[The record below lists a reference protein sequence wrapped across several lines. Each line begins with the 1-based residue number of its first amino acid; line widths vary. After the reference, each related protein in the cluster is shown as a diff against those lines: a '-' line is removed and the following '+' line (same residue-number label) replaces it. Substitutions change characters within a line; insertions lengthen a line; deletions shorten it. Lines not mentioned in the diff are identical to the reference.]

1 MLRINEVIDW
11 LSYLGKWQEKKR
23 MTVEMRMI
31 ARFRSLDCWLWRF
44 SLVFL
49 IESVFLLVI
58 ILSVFLLVLI
68 LSLLVVVLILSLF
81 RAVLI
86 LSLFIVLSVFLLEL
100 VFLLSF
106 VLSFLRLISILMFR
120 IIRSVKGIKPGIQT
134 ENTHIYVI
142 NYDILLWSII
152 ISYHLLKRNNLLRE
166 SKSWAIR
173 LKNPLYR

>member
-1 MLRINEVIDW
+1 MYW

-58 ILSVFLLVLI
+58 ILSLFM
-68 LSLLVVVLILSLF
+68 VVLILSLF
-81 RAVLI
+81 MVVLI
-86 LSLFIVLSVFLLEL
+86 LSVFLLEL

-120 IIRSVKGIKPGIQT
+120 IIRSVKGIKPGIKT
-134 ENTHIYVI
+134 ENTNSYC
-142 NYDILLWSII
+142 ILLWSII
-152 ISYHLLKRNNLLRE
+152 ISYHLLKRNNLFRE
-166 SKSWAIR
+166 SKSWAIW
-173 LKNPLYR
+173 LKNLLYRL